1 MLLTIAVSGYRS
13 LRELILPLD
22 RLNVVTG
29 PNGSG
34 KSSLYRSIRLL
45 ASAAQG
51 RIIGSLANEG
61 GLSSTLWA
69 GHEAFSGGMKSGDV
83 PVQGT
88 VRRDRVSLK
97 LGFASEDF
105 GYAID
110 LGLPVPGRSQFNRD
124 PEIKTETVWAG
135 ERIRRSNV
143 LAERK
148 GPVVTATG
156 EKGARD
162 VILSGLPP
170 YDSMMTHATDPRGAP
185 EILELRERM
194 RSWRFYDHFR
204 TDAEAPARRP
214 QVGTRTRVLA
224 SEGADVAAALQ
235 TIREIGDVAALDSAV
250 ADAFPGGSL
259 DISVSDGLF
268 EVEMHQHG
276 LLRPFRAG
284 ELSDGTLRYLLL
296 VAALLSPRPPSLMVL
311 NEPETS
317 LHPDLLKPLARL
329 VAQAAER
336 SQVIVVSHA
345 RVLVEELAKQP
356 HARVL
361 ALHKELG
368 ETIVEDVE
376 APGWSWPKR

>member
-13 LRELILPLD
+13 LRELILPL
-22 RLNVVTG
+22 NVVTG

-34 KSSLYRSIRLL
+34 KSSLYRSIPLL

-61 GLSSTLWA
+61 GLRSTLWA
-69 GHEAFSGGMKSGDV
+69 GPEAFSRGMKSGDV

-124 PEIKTETVWAG
+124 PEIKTETVWAA

-143 LAERK
+143 LEERK
-148 GPVVTATG
+148 GRVVKVIG

-185 EILELRERM
+185 EIPELRERM

-204 TDAEAPARRP
+204 TDAEAPAGRDANADASIRWRGRGGGSSDDPVDRRCCRAGFGCCGC
-214 QVGTRTRVLA
+214 VSRRLA
-224 SEGADVAAALQ
+224 RYIGERRLVRSGDASAWPAAA
-235 TIREIGDVAALDSAV
+235 V
-250 ADAFPGGSL
+250 
-259 DISVSDGLF
+259 
-268 EVEMHQHG
+268 
-276 LLRPFRAG
+276 
-284 ELSDGTLRYLLL
+284 
-296 VAALLSPRPPSLMVL
+296 
-311 NEPETS
+311 
-317 LHPDLLKPLARL
+317 
-329 VAQAAER
+329 
-336 SQVIVVSHA
+336 
-345 RVLVEELAKQP
+345 
-356 HARVL
+356 
-361 ALHKELG
+361 
-368 ETIVEDVE
+368 
-376 APGWSWPKR
+376 PGWTVI